1 MSASAVLEPAVVRC
15 YRLLDVR
22 VNALSVNTLTAAV
35 AVGVRSGE
43 PRIIANHNLHSIY
56 LHQRDEKLRAFYRL
70 ADLVHVDGMSVIAA
84 GRLLGLPLRREHRV
98 TYLDWID
105 GLLATAAVRGWRV
118 MSIGHETSVAQRGA
132 GELRRR
138 HPGLV
143 LEALPGFFDTSVGGS
158 DNRALLRRIH
168 EFEPDVLMVGMGMP
182 RQEHWIYDNYLELP
196 PCVVLTAGAAIA
208 YAAGNVATPP
218 RWAGAMY
225 LEWAF
230 RLLAE
235 PRRLWRRYLLE
246 PWSVLPIL
254 ARELIAGA
262 ARREGDSVGAA

>member
-1 MSASAVLEPAVVRC
+1 MSISAALEPAVLRF
-15 YRLLDVR
+15 YRLLGVR

-56 LHQRDEKLRAFYRL
+56 LHQRDEKLRAFYGL

-98 TYLDWID
+98 TYIDWID
-105 GLLATAAVRGWRV
+105 ALLATAANRGWRV
-118 MSIGHETSVAQRGA
+118 MSIGHQPGVAQRGA
-132 GELRRR
+132 ARLRHR

-143 LEALPGFFDTSVGGS
+143 LEALPGFFDAAVGGRE
-158 DNRALLRRIH
+158 NRAVLGRIH
-168 EFEPDVLMVGMGMP
+168 EFKPDLLMVGMGMP
-182 RQEHWIYDNYLELP
+182 RQEHWIYDHHLELP

-208 YAAGNVATPP
+208 YAAGHVPSPP
-218 RWAGAMY
+218 RWAGALY

-235 PRRLWRRYLLE
+235 PRRLWRRYLVE

-254 ARELIAGA
+254 VRELIAGA
-262 ARREGDSVGAA
+262 ARQEATRQDA